1 MTLARPSS
9 GTPAPKRTLERPEL
23 AAAVGIAL
31 SVTLG
36 GFAWAA
42 LLFFLLSAGL

>member
-1 MTLARPSS
+1 MTATRPLL
-9 GTPAPKRTLERPEL
+9 GAPAPKRVIERPEL
-23 AAAVGIAL
+23 AAAVGIGL

-42 LLFFLLSAGL
+42 LLFLLFSASH

>member
-1 MTLARPSS
+1 MTAARPLRSA
-9 GTPAPKRTLERPEL
+9 PAAERVLERPEL

-36 GFAWAA
+36 GFAWVA
-42 LLFFLLSAGL
+42 LLYFLISASR